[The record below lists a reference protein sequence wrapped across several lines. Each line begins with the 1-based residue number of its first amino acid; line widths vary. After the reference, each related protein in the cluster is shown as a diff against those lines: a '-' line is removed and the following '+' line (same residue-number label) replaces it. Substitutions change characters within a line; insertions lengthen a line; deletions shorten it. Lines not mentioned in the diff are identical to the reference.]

1 MVANRSGSEDE
12 CLSSICCFAGAFAGD
27 PIHEGSE
34 LDSLLWSNGE
44 RERTGKQN
52 LEWSLPASNAHVGT
66 GVRPLPSV
74 FQTMNY
80 IQDPSLIYE
89 KSFEIVRTRTRKALS
104 LAPETAVPV
113 VCRIVHACGMP
124 DVAAELRYSDN
135 FAIVGAKALA
145 SGAMVLCDA
154 NATAA
159 GVTRAMLPQDN
170 AVQTMID
177 GPEVRDLAMRMK
189 TTRSA
194 AGVELWKPA
203 LEDSVVVIGNAP
215 TALFRLLEIIDDG
228 AARPALIIGFPV
240 GFVGAAESKEELAR
254 DSRGIPYLTLPG
266 TRGGSA
272 MAAAALNALSILA
285 SERQFAEPDPGRP
298 REGFG
303 S

>member
-1 MVANRSGSEDE
+1 MPQFNLLSRRRACWESVDEVA
-12 CLSSICCFAGAFAGD
+12 
-27 PIHEGSE
+27 E
-34 LDSLLWSNGE
+34 LDSLLRSSGE
-44 RERTGKQN
+44 PRRTIKRK
-52 LEWSLPASNAHVGT
+52 LEWSLPAFKAYVGT

-113 VCRIVHACGMP
+113 ICRIVHACGMP
-124 DVAAELRYSDN
+124 DVAAELKHSDD

-145 SGAMVLCDA
+145 SGATVLCDA

-159 GVTRAMLPQDN
+159 GVARAMLPQDN
-170 AVQTMID
+170 VVQTMID
-177 GPEVRDLAMRMK
+177 DPEVRDLAMRMK

-194 AGVELWKPA
+194 ASVELWKPT

-215 TALFRLLEIIDDG
+215 TALFRLLEIIDAG

-240 GFVGAAESKEELAR
+240 GFVGAAESKEELVR

-285 SERQFAEPDPGRP
+285 SERQFVELDLGKPSG
-298 REGFG
+298 G
-303 S
+303 SRS

>member
-1 MVANRSGSEDE
+1 MPQFNLPSRRRAYWESVDEVAELN
-12 CLSSICCFAGAFAGD
+12 SILRINGD
-27 PIHEGSE
+27 LWRASKHE
-34 LDSLLWSNGE
+34 
-44 RERTGKQN
+44 
-52 LEWSLPASNAHVGT
+52 LEWLSPAFKAY
-66 GVRPLPSV
+66 VRAGIRLLPSV

-89 KSFEIVRTRTRKALS
+89 KSFEIVRTRTRKTLS
-104 LAPETAVPV
+104 LAPETVVPV
-113 VCRIVHACGMP
+113 ICRIVHACGMP
-124 DVAAELRYSDN
+124 DVAAELNYSDD
-135 FAIVGAKALA
+135 FAIVGANALA
-145 SGAMVLCDA
+145 SGATVLCDA

-170 AVQTMID
+170 AVQSMID
-177 GPEVRDLAMRMK
+177 DPEVRDLATRMK

-194 AGVELWKPA
+194 ASVELWKSV
-203 LEDSVVVIGNAP
+203 LEGSVVAIGNAP
-215 TALFRLLEIIDDG
+215 TALFRLLEIIDAG

-254 DSRGIPYLTLPG
+254 DSRGTPYLTLPG

-285 SERQFAEPDPGRP
+285 SERRFATSDHGKP
-298 REGFG
+298 REGAR

>member
-1 MVANRSGSEDE
+1 MPQFNLPFRRRVCWESVDE
-12 CLSSICCFAGAFAGD
+12 IAELSSILRINGD
-27 PIHEGSE
+27 LWRVSNHE
-34 LDSLLWSNGE
+34 
-44 RERTGKQN
+44 
-52 LEWSLPASNAHVGT
+52 LEWLLPAFKAYVRA

-80 IQDPSLIYE
+80 IKDPSLIYE

-113 VCRIVHACGMP
+113 ICRIVHACGMP
-124 DVAAELRYSDN
+124 DVAAELKYSDD
-135 FAIVGAKALA
+135 FAIFGANALVA
-145 SGAMVLCDA
+145 GAAVLCDA

-170 AVQTMID
+170 AVQSMID
-177 GPEVRDLAMRMK
+177 DPEVRDLAARMG

-194 AGVELWKPA
+194 AGVELWKPV
-203 LEDSVVVIGNAP
+203 LEGSVVAIGNAP
-215 TALFRLLEIIDDG
+215 TALFRLLEIIDAG

-254 DSRGIPYLTLPG
+254 DSRGVPYLTLPG

-285 SERQFAEPDPGRP
+285 SERQLATPDHGKR
-298 REGFG
+298 REG
-303 S
+303 SRS

>member
-1 MVANRSGSEDE
+1 MP
-12 CLSSICCFAGAFAGD
+12 AFKAY
-27 PIHEGSE
+27 
-34 LDSLLWSNGE
+34 
-44 RERTGKQN
+44 
-52 LEWSLPASNAHVGT
+52 VGT

-89 KSFEIVRTRTRKALS
+89 KSFAIVRTRTRKALS

-113 VCRIVHACGMP
+113 ICRIVHACGMP
-124 DVAAELRYSDN
+124 DVAAELKYSDD

-145 SGAMVLCDA
+145 SGATVLCDA

-159 GVTRAMLPQDN
+159 GVTREMLPQDN

-285 SERQFAEPDPGRP
+285 SERQFAEPDLSKPSR
-298 REGFG
+298 G
-303 S
+303 SRS